1 MVPELR
7 VLSHEARLTDLGI
20 WSLEERRNR
29 ADLIEVY
36 KILKGFTSIDPS
48 RLFEVNTDTR
58 TRGHTLKL
66 VKHRCSSDLRKY
78 FFTERVVNR
87 WNGLDQS
94 CIDAPSVN
102 SFKKHLTTKRRSETE
117 FYYD

>member
-1 MVPELR
+1 MVPGLQ
-7 VLSHEARLTDLGI
+7 VLSYEARLTDLGI
-20 WSLEERRNR
+20 WSLEGRRNR
-29 ADLIEVY
+29 ADLIDVY

-48 RLFEVNTDTR
+48 GLFEVNTDTT

-87 WNGLDQS
+87 WNGLGQWS
-94 CIDAPSVN
+94 WSPS
-102 SFKKHLTTKRRSETE
+102 LTYLIGLSVEFRS
-117 FYYD
+117 YDVTGT